1 MKKFT
6 FTQPI
11 SKSVKSDY
19 FKFLIS
25 LNNGICYS
33 TNYVR
38 NKLFKY
44 MTFQELR
51 EVGLITMQNGIYYI
65 TEKGKKYVSCVNQ
78 SKYTKNDLRN
88 IIKG

>member
-1 MKKFT
+1 
-6 FTQPI
+6 
-11 SKSVKSDY
+11 
-19 FKFLIS
+19 
-25 LNNGICYS
+25 
-33 TNYVR
+33 
-38 NKLFKY
+38 